1 MTNQTES
8 SSIFA
13 KDATIN
19 KIYLT
24 KKNVL
29 VRVTAIEEKVSL
41 YVFGADTVL
50 SVNKDY
56 LLNTPTTEDLK
67 KLPDIVAG
75 ATTNKEEAIKEETKE
90 QTQTVE
96 KKEPA
101 TIKPVV
107 SNESKKPIKV
117 SHHRGDREPK
127 THIMD
132 RMIKEGASD
141 VDILAYVAKIYPEDE
156 ELRSKRT
163 LGVRKSLAR
172 HQK

>member
-1 MTNQTES
+1 MNNTTES

-13 KDATIN
+13 KDATLN

-29 VRVTAIEEKVSL
+29 VRVTAIDKKVSL

-50 SVNKDY
+50 DVNGDY
-56 LLNTPTTEDLK
+56 LLSTPTTEDLK

-75 ATTNKEEAIKEETKE
+75 ATANKEEAIMNETKEETL
-90 QTQTVE
+90 TMD
-96 KKEPA
+96 KKEVVE
-101 TIKPVV
+101 TKEVV
-107 SNESKKPIKV
+107 SHEDKRPITV
-117 SHHRGDREPK
+117 SRKRGDREPK
-127 THIMD
+127 TRIMD

-141 VDILAYVAKIYPEDE
+141 VDILKYVATIYPEDE